1 MSTTSTAPASQPS
14 GVTRATTARQAAVR
28 AGVILAQA
36 ELAILAAL
44 AKAILA
50 IIGGT
55 SFLLAALAMRRSI
68 TAVLAQAR
76 LDLAPLIAA
85 GGRDARADVQR
96 VITAE
101 LGPLARLLPMVPL
114 PSLARLTGDLNK
126 AFLTVTQS
134 ATAELER
141 IAREL
146 RGLDGPAA
154 RVRAQA
160 LLDEITALTA
170 LRDRSGRRWSLPA
183 YGTAAIS
190 GAVARAHLALQLH
203 AYADAGIDLVLVVRH
218 SASAPCPKCAP
229 WVGKL
234 LSVTSRGGYV
244 SEVAGTVAEA
254 VRSGLLH
261 PSCRDSLGG
270 WQDGAD
276 VPGDIPHAPGWAAAQ
291 RQRYKA
297 QQERT
302 ASAAALRQARR
313 QHALAITPLARTRAR
328 RLIRHLHG

>member
-1 MSTTSTAPASQPS
+1 MATAAPASTSQPS
-14 GVTRATTARQAAVR
+14 GVTRATTAQQAAVR

-44 AKAILA
+44 AKAVLA

-55 SFLLAALAMRRSI
+55 SFLLAALAMRRAI

-76 LDLAPLIAA
+76 LDLAPLITA

-134 ATAELER
+134 ATTELER
-141 IAREL
+141 IARDL
-146 RGLDGPAA
+146 RTLDGSAA

-160 LLDEITALTA
+160 LLDEITTLTA

-190 GAVARAHLALQLH
+190 GAVARAHLALQLR
-203 AYADAGIDLVLVVRH
+203 AYADAGVDLVLVVRH
-218 SASAPCPKCAP
+218 SASAPCEKCAP
-229 WVGKL
+229 FVGHI
-234 LSVTSRGGYV
+234 LSVTGREPGYA
-244 SEVAGTVAEA
+244 SVAEA

-261 PSCRDSLGG
+261 PSCRDSLVG
-270 WQDGAD
+270 WQDGAGI
-276 VPGDIPHAPGWAAAQ
+276 PGDIPHGPGWAAAQ

-328 RLIRHLHG
+328 RLIRRLG